1 MPILDTLDWCDDFV
15 LSRDLQIPGDR
26 TAFYARIRR
35 GEYVA
40 VTRGVYITA
49 ELWSGMDGTARYL
62 SRMRSAALSQGRSLV
77 FSHRSA
83 GAIWHLPNLSAWP
96 NRVEVLTSA
105 ASGGRSSAA
114 VSRHTVGIPNEVIEI
129 DGLRVTSLERT
140 VVDLCR
146 TLPHADAVV
155 FADAA
160 LRRSTHPVVDL
171 PQTLVDHA
179 DLLYELDLV
188 AASRGTARARAAIT
202 FADAAADRRGESI
215 SRVNVHAAGLTKPKL
230 QVPLR
235 GASGRVWTVDFWW
248 EEFNLIGEFD
258 GKAKYSDPEFLRG
271 RTPQQAVYDEKLR
284 EDDLRAAGHGMTR
297 WPWGVATSMPRLRGH
312 LVAAGVR

>member
-1 MPILDTLDWCDDFV
+1 MPTLAILEWGDDFV
-15 LSRDLQIPGDR
+15 LTRDLQIPGDR

-40 VTRGVYITA
+40 VTRGVYIPA
-49 ELWSGMDGTARYL
+49 HLWSDMDGTARYMSRVRSIAL
-62 SRMRSAALSQGRSLV
+62 SHGQPLLFSHLSAA
-77 FSHRSA
+77 
-83 GAIWHLPNLSAWP
+83 AIWGLPNLSAWP
-96 NRVEVLTSA
+96 RRVEVLSSA
-105 ASGGRSSAA
+105 APGGRSSST
-114 VSRHTVGIPNEVIEI
+114 VFRHTVGIPDEVVKI

-171 PQTLVDHA
+171 PQTLVDRA
-179 DLLYELDLV
+179 ALLCELDLV
-188 AASRGTARARAAIT
+188 PASRGTARARAAIT
-202 FADAAADRRGESI
+202 FADAAADRPGESI
-215 SRVNVHAAGLTKPKL
+215 SRVNIHAAGLTRPRL
-230 QVPLR
+230 QAPLR

-312 LVAAGVR
+312 LIAAGVR